1 MSPNYN
7 RITQNATHSQN
18 LKRQQEEI
26 IYGEWESI
34 VGIDDV
40 SETLGIGEGVRLS
53 DKQQAAFKLE
63 NQKFLKR

>member
-1 MSPNYN
+1 M
-7 RITQNATHSQN
+7 
-18 LKRQQEEI
+18 

-40 SETLGIGEGVRLS
+40 SETLGIDEGVRLS
-53 DKQQAAFKLE
+53 EKQQAAFLLG